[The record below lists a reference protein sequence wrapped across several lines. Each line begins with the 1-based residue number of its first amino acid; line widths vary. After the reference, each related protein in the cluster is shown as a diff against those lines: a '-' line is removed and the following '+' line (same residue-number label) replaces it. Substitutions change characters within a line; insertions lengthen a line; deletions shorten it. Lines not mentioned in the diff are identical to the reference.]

1 VEEVDGFIRKVTVE
15 QMSYGQGLAGT
26 QYVRLPI
33 RIDRTDRLNSE
44 SAIDINH
51 VSKYFPLYM
60 SRKDR
65 LTSLM
70 FGHRW
75 RKREQFCAVS
85 NVSLKI
91 RKGETVGLL
100 GVNGAGKSTLLQMIA
115 GTLTPSAGTV
125 VVDGTV
131 AALLELGS
139 GFNPLWTGRENALF
153 QCRMNGMSEAEIP
166 QRLEAIEAF
175 ADVGSFFDQPMRI
188 YSSGMYMRVA
198 FASAITVDP
207 DILIIDEAL
216 AVGDARFQNKC
227 FNRFFEMQKA
237 GKTIIFV
244 THSAELVAA
253 HCSRGVVMDGG
264 QIIFD
269 GTSKEA
275 VNVYLRK
282 LYGSEPIEGAARAGA
297 KEEGGAVS
305 GTVQVPADFL
315 STPSEEDVAHR
326 RWGYDPKEF
335 RFGDQTA
342 RITDF
347 EIYRGDSA
355 ARQFNESDVMRI
367 IMRVHFLE
375 DKPAPFYGLVLKTV
389 DGVRLYGT
397 TNDMQGDRKGPVKA
411 GQTVFVS
418 ITCPLPLIGGAVFIE
433 IGVGSMVDGE
443 VVVHDT
449 RGGITNITI
458 VWSPHFNGYANL
470 KAGFDLLT

>member
-1 VEEVDGFIRKVTVE
+1 MDKDWPGRNMCAPISINR
-15 QMSYGQGLAGT
+15 T
-26 QYVRLPI
+26 Q
-33 RIDRTDRLNSE
+33 RLNSE
-44 SAIDINH
+44 FAIDINQ
-51 VSKYFPLYM
+51 VSKYFPLYV

-65 LTSLM
+65 VASLM

-75 RKREQFCAVS
+75 RQRQQFCAVS

-153 QCRMNGMSEAEIP
+153 QCRMNGLSEEAIP
-166 QRLEAIEAF
+166 ERLKAIEAF
-175 ADVGSFFDQPMRI
+175 ADVGSFFDQPMRTF
-188 YSSGMYMRVA
+188 SSGMYMRVA

-244 THSAELVAA
+244 THSHDLVAK
-253 HCSRGVVMDGG
+253 HCSRGIVMDGG
-264 QIIFD
+264 KIAFD
-269 GTSKEA
+269 GIPLDA

-282 LYGSEPIEGAARAGA
+282 LYGSTQGEAAADKGDQEGNPGPAGA
-297 KEEGGAVS
+297 ME
-305 GTVQVPADFL
+305 VPADFL
-315 STPSEEDVAHR
+315 NTPAIEDAAHR
-326 RWGYDPKEF
+326 RWAYDPKEF

-347 EIYRGDSA
+347 EIYRDSTA
-355 ARQFNESDVMRI
+355 ARQFAEGEVMRI
-367 IMRVHFLE
+367 IMRVVYLQ

-397 TNDMQGDRKGPVKA
+397 TNDMQGKSKGPVKA

-418 ITCPLPLIGGAVFIE
+418 ITCPLPLIGGPVFIDL
-433 IGVGSMVDGE
+433 GVGSIVDGE
-443 VVVHDT
+443 VVTHDG
-449 RGGITNITI
+449 RFGITNIHMGH
-458 VWSPHFNGYANL
+458 SAHFNGFANL
-470 KAGFDLLT
+470 KAEFELLS